1 MNFDE
6 SKFNLEQVV
15 GLGPQLP
22 LPPNQLP
29 LSPRVLL
36 SHDCVSHIKGRRL
49 SRTFHHTRPPQPAQS
64 RPMRLPKAHS
74 LCCHNVTKLCGWR
87 NGNGKKCGKPI
98 SYGDYPGH
106 FATAHGITNKAW
118 NVKVICFRAG
128 KGDHTQKLSEARE
141 RDALVL
147 CTLGQWILGVQ
158 ASCRSWLTKSL
169 LFLNAFFPFGLVCC
183 WIFLTLEQW
192 VGKLKISSVL

>member
-87 NGNGKKCGKPI
+87 NGNGKKC
-98 SYGDYPGH
+98 
-106 FATAHGITNKAW
+106 AW